1 MAGSFTLKVT
11 PEILEQRA
19 DDFWRII
26 KSIDTHFQQIEA
38 ISEKT
43 RGYWRGEAGDADRE
57 GFGSYKDDIA
67 YILGRLD
74 EHPSDLLKM
83 AGIYKT
89 TERGNEGLNAQLK
102 TDLII

>member
-1 MAGSFTLKVT
+1 MASSFTLKVT

-19 DDFWRII
+19 DDFWKII
-26 KSIDTHFQQIEA
+26 KNIDTHFRQIET

-43 RGYWRGEAGDADRE
+43 RGYWRGEAGDTDRE
-57 GFGSYKDDIA
+57 GYGSYKDDIA
-67 YILGRLD
+67 YILDRLD

-83 AGIYKT
+83 AGIYKKA
-89 TERGNEGLNAQLK
+89 ERGNENLNAQLE